1 MLPQRLTALP
11 SPAHSPHL
19 RRFDQF
25 ELDLRT
31 GEIYKQGKRI
41 KLQEQPGK
49 VLAVLIEH
57 PGELVT
63 REELKKRLWP
73 NDTFVDFDHGVNL
86 AINKLREALGDSAEN
101 PRFIETLP
109 RRGYR
114 WLAQVESAE
123 DSEANARA
131 SVPASV
137 PSEAGSFAQ
146 NLIGKK
152 VSHYRVLE
160 ILGGGGMGV
169 VYKAEDIKLGRRVA
183 LKFLP
188 EELSGDPM
196 VLERFEREA
205 RAASALNHPNICTI
219 HEVEEHEGRPF
230 LVMELLEG
238 QTLRD
243 KIAAGAG
250 TPLATDQ
257 LLDLSVQIVNG
268 LEAAHQKG
276 IIHRD
281 IKPANI
287 FITVRS
293 EAKILDFGL
302 AKLINISER
311 VEVTSAMDHREG
323 DLSSAAIALS
333 SHLTMTGAALGT
345 ARYMSPEQ
353 VRGEKLD
360 ARSDLFSFGL
370 VLYEMAAGHQA
381 FGGETTAEVHEAI
394 LHRTPASARGSNPG
408 LPEKL
413 EEIISKALEK
423 DCEARYQS
431 ASEIGADLERLGREM
446 RSGVET
452 VASGPRRAWRITLSV
467 AVMLAAAAVAAG
479 VLWRAREAR
488 LARLADKDTIV
499 LADFTNTTG
508 EALFDDALKQ
518 GLRVQLEQSP
528 FLNILTDEKVGGE
541 LQMMG
546 RQKDG
551 RLTNDISRDLCQ
563 RVGSKAVLTGSI
575 SRLGVHYV
583 IGLNA
588 VNCQTGE
595 SLGSEQ
601 VEADSREQ
609 VLKRLGEAAT
619 KMREKLGESLAT
631 IQKYDVAL
639 EQATTPSLE
648 ALKAYSLGM
657 RTWHQRGETAAL
669 PFFQRAIELDPSF
682 AMAYARLGSLYFDA
696 GASSLWDENVRKAYG
711 LRERVS
717 DHERLYI
724 DSHYYF
730 FTGELEKAAQVFE
743 LWHQT
748 YPRDPIPQNN
758 LASLHA
764 QLGQFEKALEAG
776 QDALRLDPNNQDT
789 YVSVAFDYAF
799 LNLLSEAE
807 SIFKRAEEHNLE
819 GENLLEA
826 RYTVAFLKGDE
837 GKMEDL
843 VKTAV
848 NKGGEEQLLA
858 VKGLAEAYHGKLRNA
873 RELLRRSIE
882 FNASKGAEEKAA
894 NVQAKLSLI
903 EAYFGE
909 APDARAD
916 AAAAVKL
923 SPDLLVLKTASW
935 SLALAGDLIG
945 AQKLAAELDN
955 KHPGNTPVQHYWL
968 PTTRAAV
975 ALERKNAEEAV
986 RLLRPMES
994 YELAATTNLDPIYLR
1009 GQAYLMLGNGIAGAA
1024 EFKKIIDHLGIVGES
1039 PVGALARLGL
1049 ARAYAL
1055 QHDTPRSRA
1064 AYQDFLA
1071 LWKDADPDLPILKE
1085 AKAEGAKLQ

>member
-11 SPAHSPHL
+11 NQAHSPHL

-31 GEIYKQGKRI
+31 REIYKQGKRI
-41 KLQEQPGK
+41 KLQEQPCK
-49 VLAVLIEH
+49 VLGVLIEH

-114 WLAQVESAE
+114 WLAPVEYL
-123 DSEANARA
+123 EASPANPQAALPIGTTPEAR
-131 SVPASV
+131 
-137 PSEAGSFAQ
+137 SFAEG
-146 NLIGKK
+146 LIGKK

-188 EELSGDPM
+188 EELGSDPM
-196 VLERFEREA
+196 ALERFEREA

-238 QTLRD
+238 QTLREH
-243 KIAAGAG
+243 IAAGGGA
-250 TPLATDQ
+250 PLPTDEV
-257 LLDLSVQIVNG
+257 LSLAIQIANG
-268 LEAAHQKG
+268 LDAAHQKG

-287 FITVRS
+287 FITKRG

-302 AKLINISER
+302 AKLVEISER
-311 VEVTSAMDHREG
+311 VEVDATLNHEESDTQG
-323 DLSSAAIALS
+323 AAIALS

-360 ARSDLFSFGL
+360 ARSDLFSIGL
-370 VLYEMAAGHQA
+370 VFYEMATGRHA
-381 FGGETTAEVHEAI
+381 FGGDTAAEVHEAI
-394 LHRTPASARGSNPG
+394 LHRTPALAREINPE
-408 LPEKL
+408 LPTKL

-423 DCEARYQS
+423 DRQARYQT
-431 ASEIGADLERLGREM
+431 ASEIRANLQRLQRDM
-446 RSGVET
+446 QSGVET
-452 VASGPRRAWRITLSV
+452 DTPAATHGWRITLSV
-467 AVMLAAAAVAAG
+467 AVVLVTVAIAAG
-479 VLWRAREAR
+479 VFWRAREV
-488 LARLADKDTIV
+488 RLADKDTIV
-499 LADFTNTTG
+499 LADFNNTTG
-508 EALFDDALKQ
+508 EPVFDDALKQ

-528 FLNILTDEKVGGE
+528 VLNILTDEKVGVE

-546 RQKDG
+546 RQKDE
-551 RLTNDISRDLCQ
+551 RLTNDVSRDLCQ

-575 SRLGVHYV
+575 SKLGAHYV

-588 VNCQTGE
+588 INCQTGE

-601 VEADSREQ
+601 VEADSREH
-609 VLKRLGEAAT
+609 VLQSLDESAR
-619 KMREKLGESLAT
+619 KMRNKLGESLAT
-631 IQKYDVAL
+631 IQKYDAPV
-639 EQATTPSLE
+639 ERATTPSLE

-657 RTWHQRGETAAL
+657 RTWHQGGDTAAL
-669 PFFQRAIELDPSF
+669 PFLQRAIELDPGF
-682 AMAYARLGSLYFDA
+682 AMAYGRIGSIYFNI
-696 GASSLWDENVRKAYG
+696 GELSLWGENARKAYE
-711 LRERVS
+711 LRGKVSER
-717 DHERLYI
+717 ERLYI

-730 FTGELEKAAQVFE
+730 MTGDLEKAAQVFE

-758 LASLHA
+758 LASLYA
-764 QLGQFEKALEAG
+764 QLGQFEKALQAG

-799 LNLLSEAE
+799 LNLLGEAE
-807 SIFKRAEEHNLE
+807 SIFKRAEEHKLE

-826 RYTVAFLKGDE
+826 RYTMAFLRGDE
-837 GKMEDL
+837 TGMKSL
-843 VKTAV
+843 VTTAL
-848 NKGGEEQLLA
+848 NNGGEEPLLA
-858 VKGLAEAYHGKLRNA
+858 SRSWVEAYHGRLRNA
-873 RELLRRSIE
+873 RGLLQRLID
-882 FNASKGAEEKAA
+882 FYTSKGAKEKAA
-894 NVQAKLSLI
+894 NVQAKLSLT
-903 EAYFGE
+903 EAYLGE
-909 APDARAD
+909 RPNARAD
-916 AAAAVKL
+916 ATAAVKL
-923 SPDLLVLKTASW
+923 ARDVLVLKTASW
-935 SLALAGDLIG
+935 SLALAGDI
-945 AQKLAAELDN
+945 AVAEKLAAELNDN
-955 KHPGNTPVQHYWL
+955 QPGNTPVQRYWL

-975 ALERKNAEEAV
+975 ALERKNADEAI
-986 RLLRPMES
+986 RLLRPMEPH
-994 YELAATTNLDPIYLR
+994 ELATVTNLDPIYVR
-1009 GQAYLMLGNGIAGAA
+1009 GQAYLMLDNGVAGAA

-1039 PVGALARLGL
+1039 AVGALARLGL

-1055 QHDTPRSRA
+1055 QHDTARSRA

-1071 LWKDADPDLPILKE
+1071 LWKDADPDIPILIA
-1085 AKAEGAKLQ
+1085 AKAEYAKLH

>member
-1 MLPQRLTALP
+1 VALP
-11 SPAHSPHL
+11 RNANRVGKLTLTPERWARIEEVFHRAAECDPQQRSSLLDEACSNDLELRAEVEALLSSDERAGGCVQGAVHS
-19 RRFDQF
+19 
-25 ELDLRT
+25 ELD
-31 GEIYKQGKRI
+31 
-41 KLQEQPGK
+41 
-49 VLAVLIEH
+49 AVRF
-57 PGELVT
+57 P
-63 REELKKRLWP
+63 LKG
-73 NDTFVDFDHGVNL
+73 T
-86 AINKLREALGDSAEN
+86 
-101 PRFIETLP
+101 T
-109 RRGYR
+109 
-114 WLAQVESAE
+114 
-123 DSEANARA
+123 
-131 SVPASV
+131 
-137 PSEAGSFAQ
+137 
-146 NLIGKK
+146 
-152 VSHYRVLE
+152 VSHYRILDG
-160 ILGGGGMGV
+160 LGGGGMGL
-169 VYKAEDIKLGRRVA
+169 VYRAEDIKLGRRVA

-188 EELSGDPM
+188 EDSAKDPAA
-196 VLERFEREA
+196 LGRFEREA
-205 RAASALNHPNICTI
+205 RSASALEHPSICPI
-219 HEVEEHEGRPF
+219 YEFGEHEGQPF
-230 LVMELLEG
+230 LVMQLLQG
-238 QTLRD
+238 QTLRELISSADPGKPPLPLD
-243 KIAAGAG
+243 K
-250 TPLATDQ
+250 
-257 LLDLSVQIVNG
+257 LLDLAIQIADG
-268 LEAAHQKG
+268 LDAAHQQG

-287 FITVRS
+287 FVTS
-293 EAKILDFGL
+293 QNEAKILDFGL
-302 AKLINISER
+302 AKLAPSVSVAGGDSEGGS
-311 VEVTSAMDHREG
+311 EGTPRETMG
-323 DLSSAAIALS
+323 
-333 SHLTMTGAALGT
+333 LTIPDPFFSRTGMAVGT
-345 ARYMSPEQ
+345 AGYMSPQQ

-360 ARSDLFSFGL
+360 ARTDLFSFGL
-370 VLYEMAAGHQA
+370 VLYEMATGKHA
-381 FGGETTAEVHEAI
+381 FTGDTGPVLQEAI
-394 LHRTPASARGSNPG
+394 LRQKPGPAREMNPE
-408 LPEKL
+408 LPPKL

-423 DCEARYQS
+423 NRETRYQT
-431 ASEIGADLERLGREM
+431 ASEIRADLELLRREM
-446 RSGVET
+446 RSGGET
-452 VASGPRRAWRITLSV
+452 NTTAATHGWRITLSV
-467 AVMLAAAAVAAG
+467 AIMLVTIAIAAG
-479 VLWRAREAR
+479 VFWRAREAR

-873 RELLRRSIE
+873 RDLLRRSIE
-882 FNASKGAEEKAA
+882 FNAGKGAEEKAA